1 VRYVDFVVAPTSI
14 FFWIRSFLGL
24 QRPLIFPIFFIAQS
38 KKNQS
43 KRTRDL
49 LPRWLFHGF
58 AKGALPEEY
67 LSHNFDEH
75 CLEDT
80 RLIWCLSY
88 PGALLLLAGQN

>member
-1 VRYVDFVVAPTSI
+1 MVIS
-14 FFWIRSFLGL
+14 W
-24 QRPLIFPIFFIAQS
+24 
-38 KKNQS
+38 
-43 KRTRDL
+43 
-49 LPRWLFHGF
+49 F

-88 PGALLLLAGQN
+88 PSEGAPLIPGRYVSWYLKRLIVWIGSKARGYMPAHQHCDLFYQLVGGLIGSAIN